1 MRHYIFGDIMK
12 KYNEIII
19 SRLMGIGDTVMLTPL
34 LRGIKRLYPDT
45 KLIMVTEK
53 HTLPITKR
61 MPFIYEAYAFSKDF
75 NTEMNFIRRFW
86 HSDLVYMV
94 DTSYRVSVVY
104 ALAMIKE
111 RIGFAHKRG
120 MYLTKSLNYEEW
132 MDRSYEPYV
141 HAMLFKQATGIDVTT
156 IDNWDQFYYP
166 EVRENERIHIENLFL
181 ESGGNLKKGYI
192 AVSLE
197 SDTWQKDWPIENWME
212 LFKRLS
218 GYQFVVLG
226 VKSKRLKD
234 LVFPKNVIDMRGKTT
249 LIDMGYLVKKADL
262 LVAVCSLFVHVAYAF
277 NTPIIGLY
285 GPQPVWRGAPP
296 NIFWAICSEADCAPC
311 DMLING
317 KGHCQDPYCM
327 NSITVEKVEKAIRR
341 FYSI

>member
-1 MRHYIFGDIMK
+1 MK
-12 KYNEIII
+12 KYDEIII

-34 LRGIKRLYPDT
+34 LRGIKHLYPDT

-61 MPFIYEAYAFSKDF
+61 MPFIDEAYAFSKDL
-75 NTEMNFIRRFW
+75 NTELNFIQKFW
-86 HSDLVYMV
+86 RSDLVYMV

-120 MYLTKSLNYEEW
+120 MYLTKRLNYEEW

-141 HAMLFKQATGIDVTT
+141 HAMLFKQATGIDVT
-156 IDNWDQFYYP
+156 ILDDWGKFYYP
-166 EVRENERIHIENLFL
+166 EVNNQERNRVEREFFDA
-181 ESGGNLKKGYI
+181 GGSFDKGYI

-197 SDTWQKDWPIENWME
+197 SDTWQKDWPIERWIE
-212 LFKRLS
+212 LFKRLPDKK
-218 GYQFVVLG
+218 FVVLG
-226 VKSKRLKD
+226 VKSKSFGNV
-234 LVFPKNVIDMRGKTT
+234 VFPQNVIDMRGKTT
-249 LIDMGYLVKKADL
+249 LIEMGYLVKRASL

-296 NIFWAICSEADCAPC
+296 NIFESICSEAECAPC
-311 DMLING
+311 DMLINS
-317 KGHCQDPYCM
+317 KGHCNNPYCM
-327 NSITVEKVEKAIRR
+327 NSITIERVEKSIRR
-341 FYSI
+341 FYSR